1 MLSPSVDTLRVF
13 LHVLAAT
20 VWVGGQIT
28 LLVLLPTVREIG
40 GDAPKMAARAYNRAA
55 WVAFGVL
62 VVTGIWNLFAVD
74 VGSTTVEYQATVG
87 LKLVV
92 VALSGIG
99 AFIHSTTADRKMLAI
114 TGAVGGVTAL
124 AALFLGVLLVYQ

>member
-1 MLSPSVDTLRVF
+1 MLTPTLDTVRVF
-13 LHVLAAT
+13 LHILAAT

-40 GDAPKMAARAYNRAA
+40 GDAPKLTARAFNPAA
-55 WVAFGVL
+55 WVAYGVL
-62 VVTGIWNLFAVD
+62 VVTGVWNLFEVD
-74 VGSTTVEYQATVG
+74 LGSTTTAYHATLG

-99 AFIHSTTADRKMLAI
+99 AFVHSTTPDRRILAI
-114 TGAVGGVTAL
+114 SGAVGGVSAL
-124 AALFLGVLLVYQ
+124 LALFLGVLLTN

>member
-1 MLSPSVDTLRVF
+1 MLTPTIDTVRVF

-40 GDAPKMAARAYNRAA
+40 HDAPRLTARAFNPAA
-55 WVAFGVL
+55 WFAYGVL
-62 VVTGIWNLFAVD
+62 VVTGIWNLLEID
-74 VGSTTVEYQATVG
+74 IGSTSVEYQATLG

-99 AFIHSTTADRKMLAI
+99 AFVHSTTSDRRMLAI
-114 TGAVGGVTAL
+114 SGAVGGVAAL
-124 AALFLGVLLVYQ
+124 LALFLGVLLIN

>member
-1 MLSPSVDTLRVF
+1 MLTPTLDTVRVF

-40 GDAPKMAARAYNRAA
+40 GDAPKLTARAYNRAA
-55 WVAFGVL
+55 WVAYGVL
-62 VVTGIWNLFAVD
+62 VVTGIWNLLEVD
-74 VGSTTVEYQATVG
+74 LGSTTTAYHATLG

-92 VALSGIG
+92 VAISGIG
-99 AFIHSTTADRKMLAI
+99 AFVHSTTPDRRMLAI
-114 TGAVGGVTAL
+114 SGAIGGVTAL
-124 AALFLGVLLVYQ
+124 LALFLGVLLSN